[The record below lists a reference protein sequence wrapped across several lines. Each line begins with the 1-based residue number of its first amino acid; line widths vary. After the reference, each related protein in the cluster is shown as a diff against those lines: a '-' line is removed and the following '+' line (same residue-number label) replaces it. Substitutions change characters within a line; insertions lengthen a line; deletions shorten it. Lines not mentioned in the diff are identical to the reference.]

1 MFDVSTLTPLQ
12 RRAAQQ
18 PFTND
23 RGRQLPAGQVLT
35 GGYTVAL
42 SLNR

>member
-1 MFDVSTLTPLQ
+1 MFDPTKLTPLQ
-12 RRAAQQ
+12 RRAVQR

-23 RGRQLPAGQVLT
+23 RGRQLPPGQVLA
-35 GGYTVAL
+35 GGFTVAL

>member
-1 MFDVSTLTPLQ
+1 MFDQTKLTFLQ
-12 RRAAQQ
+12 RRAVQR

-23 RGRQLPAGQVLT
+23 RGRQLPPGQVLA
-35 GGYTVAL
+35 GGFTVAL